1 MKVKTSIT
9 LSEDVLR
16 AIDERAEVKNRSEF
30 IETALRAFLTQV
42 IRNERNARDLRLIN
56 DRADALNR
64 EALDV
69 LDFQVKL

>member
-9 LSEDVLR
+9 LSKDVLR

>member
-9 LSEDVLR
+9 LSKDVLR

-56 DRADALNR
+56 DHADALNR

>member
-1 MKVKTSIT
+1 
-9 LSEDVLR
+9 
-16 AIDERAEVKNRSEF
+16 VKNRSEF